1 MVSYSLVRSIGG
13 SGRNRRSRPVPANVK
28 RSFLEY
34 MMADTYMNWGGDQTV
49 DVPGVVL
56 ERIIGE
62 SPAVVGLRR
71 MISVAARTTAPVL
84 VMGETG
90 SGKELVAEV
99 LHAASGRTGPLVA
112 VNCAAIP
119 RDIMEAELFGY
130 EKGAFTGASARCIGR
145 IEAAA
150 GGTLFLDEIGE
161 MPVELQS
168 KLLRVLEN
176 RRIRRLG
183 GNEEI
188 EADVRI
194 VSATNVDIEAAVRAG
209 QFREDLL
216 YRLDVLRIA
225 VPRLADRCDDI
236 PRLLEA
242 FADGRHGDGA
252 PPPRFAPDAIKALK
266 GHPWPG
272 NVRELRNVFERVQ
285 AFYPGETIGA
295 RQVREMLSR
304 AGAPDPSSAGEL
316 ACDASS
322 LLDQDESFSLR
333 RHVQKV
339 EEAFIRAALS
349 RSDHNTAAAARH
361 LGLQRTTLVEKM
373 RKIGI

>member
-1 MVSYSLVRSIGG
+1 
-13 SGRNRRSRPVPANVK
+13 
-28 RSFLEY
+28 
-34 MMADTYMNWGGDQTV
+34 MADTYLNWGYDQQV
-49 DVPGVVL
+49 DIPGVVFD
-56 ERIIGE
+56 RIVGE
-62 SPAVVGLRR
+62 SPPIVGLRR
-71 MISVAARTTAPVL
+71 MIAVAARTVAPVI
-84 VMGETG
+84 VMGDTG

-99 LHAASGRTGPLVA
+99 LHAASGRQGPMVA

-119 RDIMEAELFGY
+119 RDIMESELFGY

-161 MPVELQS
+161 MPVELQA

-188 EADVRI
+188 DVDVRI
-194 VSATNVDIEAAVRAG
+194 VSATNVNIEAAVRAG
-209 QFREDLL
+209 KFREDLL

-242 FADGRHGDGA
+242 FADSRYSDGA
-252 PPPRFAPDAIKALK
+252 PPPRFTPEAITVLKAC
-266 GHPWPG
+266 PWSG
-272 NVRELRNVFERVQ
+272 NVRELRNFFERVQ
-285 AFYPGETIGA
+285 AFYPGGEIGA
-295 RQVREMLSR
+295 RQVREMLDL
-304 AGAPDPSSAGEL
+304 AGAPETTGAGEL
-316 ACDASS
+316 DSEASS
-322 LLDQDESFSLR
+322 LLDSAESFSLR
-333 RHVQKV
+333 RHVQQV
-339 EEAFIRAALS
+339 EEAFIRAALR